1 MIVSSCWIKNHYTKN
16 TNNGWRWFTHFLY
29 TESFLAVKSMEAYV
43 SSWGFLISC
52 QAVSFTNETGFS
64 DADLRLPGLKILR
77 WPRDLEKKMAI
88 PRMNVNPFGRFF
100 QWVSPGKAADSLL
113 KMGTP
118 TSWTAQPID
127 WLPLASTCGT
137 WMVLMCLPFPW

>member
-1 MIVSSCWIKNHYTKN
+1 MLNKESLKKKTPTTAEDDSPTSYIQNPFSRWNQ
-16 TNNGWRWFTHFLY
+16 WRLTFHHEDFSFHVRQLTSPMRQDSQMLIFTFLVWRFWDGQ
-29 TESFLAVKSMEAYV
+29 EI
-43 SSWGFLISC
+43 W
-52 QAVSFTNETGFS
+52 
-64 DADLRLPGLKILR
+64 
-77 WPRDLEKKMAI
+77 KKKKTAI

-127 WLPLASTCGT
+127 WLPLDPLASTCGT
-137 WMVLMCLPFPW
+137 WMVLLCLPFPW